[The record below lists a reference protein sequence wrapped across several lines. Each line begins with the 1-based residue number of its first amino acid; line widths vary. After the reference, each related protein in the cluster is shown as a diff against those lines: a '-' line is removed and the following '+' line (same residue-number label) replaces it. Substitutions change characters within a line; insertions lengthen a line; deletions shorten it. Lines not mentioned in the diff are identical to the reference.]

1 MISKKTAGQSLA
13 EFAIT
18 LPLLMLLVMG
28 IFDFGRAIY
37 YYSAIQNAAHEAA
50 RYGAVN
56 HCDDAGMIDRA
67 TSMAIGL
74 GPGLTVL
81 DPEPIY
87 EEDSGSLD
95 YIHVT
100 VIYRFEPV
108 TPLIADFFGEDG
120 YIDLQSEARQLIEV
134 ESICPGT

>member
-1 MISKKTAGQSLA
+1 MISQKTAGQSLA

-18 LPLLMLLVMG
+18 LPLLLLLVMG
-28 IFDFGRAIY
+28 VFDFGRGIY

-81 DPEPIY
+81 DPELIY

-95 YIHVT
+95 YILVT

-134 ESICPGT
+134 EYICPGT